1 MAADNGNGGNDDNN
15 NGNDDDKYTGG
26 TSAAVAADA
35 STAERNSSVGSGAAN
50 GASGSADSGSA
61 DGNDSG
67 ANSGSDSGSD
77 SAGVEYVTYRTAS
90 GELRQRR
97 KRRDS
102 RDNRSDSNARGS
114 GATSGSADA
123 TETTGQTNETVSRVS
138 PPPRRTRSTQSG
150 AAPMAQNTRELVKD
164 AYEFVFWS
172 IGAATKVPDWELQPD
187 EAKELAVRSQNFWNS
202 LDKKKAQKFEAFAN
216 KWLPGITLAGAIVA
230 VAAPRVKKTQ
240 QVIQERKLGHIQQE
254 RRQRA
259 EAGEPV
265 TEPARYPSAPSN
277 ESNTSA
283 SSPASTELNAAPLT
297 DFSDITISE

>member
-1 MAADNGNGGNDDNN
+1 MAADNGNDGNDG
-15 NGNDDDKYTGG
+15 NGNNDDKYTAG
-26 TSAAVAADA
+26 TAAAVAADA
-35 STAERNSSVGSGAAN
+35 SAERNSSVGSGPAN
-50 GASGSADSGSA
+50 GPSGSADNGSA
-61 DGNDSG
+61 NADDAG
-67 ANSGSDSGSD
+67 AISGSDSGSD

-102 RDNRSDSNARGS
+102 RDNRSDSNARGTSDAS
-114 GATSGSADA
+114 GTASAA
-123 TETTGQTNETVSRVS
+123 ETTGQVNDTVSRVN
-138 PPPRRTRSTQSG
+138 PPRRTRSTTSG

-164 AYEFVFWS
+164 AYEFLFWS
-172 IGAATKVPDWELQPD
+172 VGAATKVPDWELQPD

-240 QVIQERKLGHIQQE
+240 QVIQERKRGNIQQE

-265 TEPARYPSAPSN
+265 TEPARYPTAPSN
-277 ESNTSA
+277 EIDTSG
-283 SSPASTELNAAPLT
+283 SSQPSAELVATPLT
-297 DFSDITISE
+297 DFSDIAISE

>member
-1 MAADNGNGGNDDNN
+1 MAAADNGNDGNDG

-26 TSAAVAADA
+26 TSAVVAAAD
-35 STAERNSSVGSGAAN
+35 STAERDSGVGSGAAN
-50 GASGSADSGSA
+50 GESGSVDSGSA
-61 DGNDSG
+61 DGNGSG

-102 RDNRSDSNARGS
+102 RDNRSDGNARGTSDAS
-114 GATSGSADA
+114 GTASAA
-123 TETTGQTNETVSRVS
+123 ESTGQVNETVSRVN
-138 PPPRRTRSTQSG
+138 PPRRTRSTTG

-172 IGAATKVPDWELQPD
+172 IGAATKVPDWELAPD
-187 EAKELAVRSQNFWNS
+187 ESKELAVRSQNFWNS

-216 KWLPGITLAGAIVA
+216 KWLPGITLAGAIIA

-240 QVIQERKLGHIQQE
+240 QVIQERKRGPIQQRE
-254 RRQRA
+254 QQRT
-259 EAGEPV
+259 EPASQP
-265 TEPARYPSAPSN
+265 EPARYAATPSN
-277 ESNTSA
+277 ESDTSA
-283 SSPASTELNAAPLT
+283 GSQPSAELNAQPLT
-297 DFSDITISE
+297 DFSDIEISQ